1 MKIAFISSPS
11 SLARESLREM
21 ERRYGSVPLS
31 EADCVVTLGGD
42 GLVLR
47 TFDSI
52 AGTNKPI
59 FALNRTTSVGFLCN
73 EYNPE
78 NLIDRINRAQKV
90 ILHPLRMECVNAEGE
105 KASALAINEVAV
117 LRDSPQSARL
127 RIIIDGIERIARY
140 SGDGIIVATPAGS
153 TAYNHSA
160 GGPIMPLDANTLVIT
175 AICGFR
181 PRRWN
186 YAVLPQNAVIDIKV
200 LESSKRPVRIEAGQ
214 RAIKD
219 VLEAR
224 IKLDKSV
231 SLPLLFDPELHLGE
245 RIVQEQFMT

>member
-1 MKIAFISSPS
+1 MKIAFVASPS
-11 SLARESLREM
+11 SLARESMRDLK
-21 ERRYGSVPLS
+21 RRYGSVPLDQ
-31 EADCVVTLGGD
+31 ADYVVTLGGD

-47 TFDSI
+47 TFDTV
-52 AGTNKPI
+52 AGTGKPV

-78 NLIDRINRAQKV
+78 ALPERLTRAQKIV
-90 ILHPLRMECVNAEGE
+90 LHPLRMECVTAEGK
-105 KASALAINEVAV
+105 KASAIAINEIAA
-117 LRDSPQSARL
+117 LRDTPQSARL
-127 RIIIDGIERIARY
+127 RILVDGIERIARY
-140 SGDGIIVATPAGS
+140 SGDGLIVATPAGS

-160 GGPIMPLDANTLVIT
+160 GGPIMPLDANTLVMT

-186 YAVLPQNAVIDIKV
+186 YAVLPQNAVVDIKV

-214 RAIKD
+214 QSIHN
-219 VLEAR
+219 VLQAK
-224 IKLDKSV
+224 IWLDRTV
-231 SLPLLFDPELHLGE
+231 ALPLLFDPELHLGE

>member
-1 MKIAFISSPS
+1 MKIAFVASPS
-11 SLARESLREM
+11 SPARESLREM
-21 ERRYGSVPLS
+21 EKRYGSVSLH

-42 GLVLR
+42 GLILR
-47 TFDSI
+47 TFDSMGKNI
-52 AGTNKPI
+52 KPV

-78 NLIDRINRAQKV
+78 NLHDRINRAQKV
-90 ILHPLRMECVNAEGE
+90 ILHPLRMECIDAEGR
-105 KASALAINEVAV
+105 KFSALAINEVAA
-117 LRDSPQSARL
+117 LRDTPQSARL
-127 RIIIDGIERIARY
+127 RVMVDGIERIARY

-160 GGPIMPLDANTLVIT
+160 GGPIMPLDANTLVMT

-186 YAVLPQNAVIDIKV
+186 YAVLPQNALVELKV

-214 RAIKD
+214 KSIHN
-219 VLEAR
+219 VLGAR
-224 IKLDKSV
+224 IWLDKAV
-231 SLPLLFDPELHLGE
+231 SFPLLFDPELHLGE
-245 RIVQEQFMT
+245 RILQEQFMT